1 MLTAQPDESF
11 HLEVLTSMA
20 AALPAWSAFER
31 QALGTLYQNSVWCRA
46 WTETAGRG
54 FNVTPQIIIARN
66 SDHCIQF
73 ILPLQIRRRQ
83 GIKVL
88 EWLGAPHHNY
98 GFGIFDRDFMPE
110 APSWFETNW
119 DRVLA
124 EVGAFDAIALTEMPN
139 QLFGFDNPLRGVANM
154 RAANLSFAMHLA
166 RDFEPIYAQ
175 KKSTERR
182 RAARKHENGLAQ
194 AGPIGFGLPKGKA
207 ACRNLI
213 DVMFKQQEVRLA
225 ELGIHGVFGEKERQF
240 IHRLA
245 ELQDDGD
252 PILAPYHLTCDGE
265 VLAVMMGGLHANCYW
280 ALISS
285 LASGP
290 LRKHSPGDLALRRTI
305 EACCQRGL
313 SSFDFSAGE
322 SSYKRAWA
330 DEIITMSVVLRG
342 RNLHGLL
349 WAGTMALSIWA
360 KRNVKRSPT
369 LLSVMRAVRRIA
381 LGRRS

>member
-1 MLTAQPDESF
+1 MPKVQPDECFSI
-11 HLEVLTSMA
+11 EVLTSIE
-20 AALPAWSAFER
+20 AALPAWRVFEQ

-46 WTETAGRG
+46 WTETAGQG
-54 FNVTPQIIIARN
+54 FNVTPHIIIARN
-66 SDHCIQF
+66 SDHRIEF
-73 ILPLQIRRRQ
+73 ILPLQLRRRQ

-98 GFGIFDRDFMPE
+98 GFGIFDRDFMPD
-110 APSWFETNW
+110 APSWFEANW

-124 EVGAFDAIALTEMPN
+124 GVGAFDAIALTEMPN
-139 QLFGFDNPLRGVANM
+139 QLFGFDNPLRGIANF
-154 RAANLSFAMHLA
+154 RAANLSFAMHLS
-166 RDFEPIYAQ
+166 RDFEPIYTQ

-182 RAARKHENGLAQ
+182 RAARKHEKGLAQ
-194 AGPIGFGLPKGKA
+194 AGQVGFGLPDGKA
-207 ACRNLI
+207 ACRTLI
-213 DVMFKQQEVRLA
+213 DVMFKQQEGRLA
-225 ELGIHGVFGEKERQF
+225 ELGIHGVFGARERQF
-240 IHRLA
+240 VHRLA
-245 ELQDDGD
+245 ELQDEDD
-252 PILAPYHLTCDGE
+252 PILAPYNLTCDGE
-265 VLAVMMGGLHANCYW
+265 VIAVMMGGLHANCYW

-290 LRKHSPGDLALRRTI
+290 LRKYSPGDIALRRTI

-313 SSFDFSAGE
+313 TTFDFSAGE

-330 DEIITMSVVLRG
+330 DDVIHMSVVLRG

-360 KRNVKRSPT
+360 KRNVKRSPV
-369 LLSVMRAVRRIA
+369 LLSLMRSVRQIT